1 MRATVVVGISLALFF
16 AAGLSSSAQHRGTAG
31 APDRQ
36 VDLHRDVDAMA
47 ARLTG
52 PPPSAQQVVADAN
65 RLTAG
70 YRSLAPLA
78 PGFRAPE
85 YAVNL
90 AIARRS
96 LEWLGRAWILYPR
109 DPVVARAFLTSYD
122 AIGGFYGHGPFYRP
136 GAFVA
141 YAAGAR
147 LARRLML
154 YGLDPTWFGPQMERF
169 ALAYGSLA
177 AFNGALQT
185 PWTAPRDLPD
195 VDPPQTVPVVTLTP
209 VRLPAV
215 DVTKLDAAQQA
226 AWTETQERFRS
237 VAPRVHE
244 ARVLLDD
251 LSRRLQQQ
259 HVALHPVDAAN
270 ALKMQGYLE
279 DAADLIR
286 EGRFDTA
293 TEALTRADYVRA
305 KLKSATGQ

>member
-1 MRATVVVGISLALFF
+1 MRALIVFGISLASLS
-16 AAGLSSSAQHRGTAG
+16 AASLSARATQRGTAG
-31 APDRQ
+31 PPDRQ
-36 VDLHRDVDAMA
+36 VELRRDVDTMA
-47 ARLTG
+47 ARLSG
-52 PPPSAQQVVADAN
+52 PRPSTQQVIADAH

-78 PGFRAPE
+78 RTFHAPE

-90 AIARRS
+90 AIARHS
-96 LEWLGRAWILYPR
+96 LEWLARASLLYGR
-109 DPVVARAFLTSYD
+109 DPLAARAFLTSYD
-122 AIGGFYGHGPFYRP
+122 TIGGFYGGGPFYRP

-141 YAAGAR
+141 YAGGAR
-147 LARRLML
+147 LARRLVL
-154 YGLDPTWFGPQMERF
+154 YGLDANWFEPEMERF

-185 PWTAPRDLPD
+185 PWTAPHDLPD
-195 VDPPQTVPVVTLTP
+195 ADPSQAVPVVAINP
-209 VRLPAV
+209 MPLPRV
-215 DVTKLDAAQQA
+215 DVTKLDPAQKA
-226 AWTETQERFRS
+226 AWTETEERFRN

-244 ARVLLDD
+244 ARILLDD
-251 LSRRLQQQ
+251 LSHRLQQQ

-293 TEALTRADYVRA
+293 MEALIRADYVRT
-305 KLKSATGQ
+305 KLKSVTGQ